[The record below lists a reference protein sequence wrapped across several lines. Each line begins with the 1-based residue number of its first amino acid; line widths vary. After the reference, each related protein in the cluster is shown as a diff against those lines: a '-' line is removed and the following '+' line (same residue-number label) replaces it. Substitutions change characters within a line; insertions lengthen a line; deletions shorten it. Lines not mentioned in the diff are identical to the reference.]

1 MREGARRARPRAPA
15 AQVITAA
22 GRVARRRQEVRGP
35 ARIPRRRA
43 TPLQAGL
50 PVAGQPAILMA
61 VAERVGAAV
70 GIAAAVE
77 GMAAVAGVAEAVG
90 DTTKAKQQI

>member
-1 MREGARRARPRAPA
+1 
-15 AQVITAA
+15 
-22 GRVARRRQEVRGP
+22 
-35 ARIPRRRA
+35 
-43 TPLQAGL
+43 
-50 PVAGQPAILMA
+50 MA